1 MGHRFSGDVKMVKSL
16 IFFGIFFSEFLF
28 LLNTEDLVE
37 KLFFTRCWNSVRLML
52 TVE

>member
-28 LLNTEDLVE
+28 PLNTEDLAE
-37 KLFFTRCWNSVRLML
+37 KFFFTRCWNSVRLML

>member
-1 MGHRFSGDVKMVKSL
+1 MGCRFSGAVKMVKSL

-28 LLNTEDLVE
+28 PLNMEDLAE
-37 KLFFTRCWNSVRLML
+37 KLLYTHHWNSVRLML